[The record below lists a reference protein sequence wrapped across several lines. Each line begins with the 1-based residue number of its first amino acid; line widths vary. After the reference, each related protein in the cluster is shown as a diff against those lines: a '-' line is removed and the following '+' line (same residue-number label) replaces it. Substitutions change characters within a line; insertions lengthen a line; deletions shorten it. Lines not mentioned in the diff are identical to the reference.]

1 MSMGLGLGLAVGSA
15 SLNEEDKKY
24 EVLGYC
30 KAGRRTR
37 NTRAGYKARRRTR
50 NTRSWATVK
59 QVGGREIRFPGLL

>member
-30 KAGRRTR
+30 KAGWRTR
-37 NTRAGYKARRRTR
+37 NAR
-50 NTRSWATVK
+50 
-59 QVGGREIRFPGLL
+59 F

>member
-37 NTRAGYKARRRTR
+37 NTRA
-50 NTRSWATVK
+50 WATK
-59 QVGGREIRFPGLL
+59 HVGGQEIQGLWLL